1 MSNKEY
7 ELFKEI
13 LLELNNIMS
22 YEEFAGMHEHISAPS
37 LRNYAYKNM
46 KPTPKK
52 FYYVLDCLKRYHS
65 KEYNLIIDR
74 IEARENKS
82 IESMIKDELK
92 ERIEAITRK
101 DIVFYKDVG

>member
-1 MSNKEY
+1 MTNIEY
-7 ELFKEI
+7 ELFRQI
-13 LLELNNIMS
+13 MIELNNIMS
-22 YEEFAGMHEHISAPS
+22 FEEFCAAHEHISAPS

-82 IESMIKDELK
+82 IENMIKDEMK
-92 ERIEAITRK
+92 ERIEAITRN
-101 DIVFYKDVG
+101 DIVFYNDVG